1 MYIWWAGPIGEGRY
15 LWQHMIRSMT
25 GFGRAEGVVHDRKVT
40 VEVRSLNSKQLDLF
54 LKLPSILREREND
67 IRQRVGEQV
76 VRGKAEVF
84 IGSEG
89 LHTAKRTTFDSE
101 LVRAYYDELK
111 AMRDR
116 VDPQA
121 TTDLFAQVLRLPDV
135 VNTPTERLSDEEWAA
150 VFVLVDQAVLAF
162 GAFRAAEGERLRTEL
177 SARVGNISR
186 LLGDVEGADQA
197 RSDRTRERLLGK
209 LTELGTKVD
218 MDRFEQELIFYL
230 EKMDMTE
237 EKVRLRSHCA
247 YFHETMGHAEPQGR
261 KLGFIAQEMGREINT
276 LGSKA
281 NDAAIQQMVV
291 LMKDELEKVKEQV
304 LNVL

>member
-1 MYIWWAGPIGEGRY
+1 
-15 LWQHMIRSMT
+15 MIRSMT
-25 GFGRAEGVVHDRKVT
+25 GFGRAEGVVHDRKLT

-54 LKLPSILREREND
+54 LKVPSALKERENE
-67 IRQRVGEQV
+67 IRQKAGEKV
-76 VRGKAEVF
+76 MRGKAEVF
-84 IGSEG
+84 VGSEG
-89 LHTAKRTTFDSE
+89 IQATKRTSFDRE

-111 AMRDR
+111 AIRDS

-121 TTDLFAQVLRLPDV
+121 TTDLLAQVLRLPDV
-135 VNTPTERLSDEEWAA
+135 ANTTSDRLAEAEWEQ
-150 VFVLVDQAVLAF
+150 VFLLVDGALQAF
-162 GAFRAAEGERLRTEL
+162 DAFRIAEGARLQTEL
-177 SARVGNISR
+177 HARVEAIG
-186 LLGDVEGADQA
+186 LLLNEVAQADQGRA
-197 RSDRTRERLLGK
+197 QRTRERLRAK
-209 LTELGTKVD
+209 LAELGAKAD

-237 EKVRLRSHCA
+237 EMVRLRSHCT
-247 YFHETMGHAEPQGR
+247 YFNETMVQGDAQGR

-281 NDAAIQQMVV
+281 NDAAIQQLVV

>member
-1 MYIWWAGPIGEGRY
+1 
-15 LWQHMIRSMT
+15 MT
-25 GFGRAEGVVHDRKVT
+25 GFGRAEGVVQDRKLT

-54 LKLPSILREREND
+54 LKLPSALRERENE
-67 IRQRVGEQV
+67 IRQRAGELV
-76 VRGKAEVF
+76 VRGKTEVF

-89 LHTAKRTTFDSE
+89 IHAAKRTTFDKE

-111 AMRDR
+111 AIRDT

-121 TTDLFAQVLRLPDV
+121 TTDLLAQVLRLPDV
-135 VNTPTERLSDEEWAA
+135 TNTTSERLADAEWEG
-150 VFVLVDQAVLAF
+150 VFTLVDAALRAF
-162 GAFRAAEGERLRTEL
+162 DAFRAAEGARLQAEL
-177 SARVGNISR
+177 TSRVEGIGR
-186 LLGDVEGADQA
+186 LLSEVQAADQGRA
-197 RSDRTRERLLGK
+197 DRTRERLRTK
-209 LTELGTKVD
+209 LAELGAKVD

-237 EKVRLRSHCA
+237 EMVRLRSHCT
-247 YFHETMGHAEPQGR
+247 YFGETMDQGEAQGR

-281 NDAAIQQMVV
+281 NDAAIQQLVV
-291 LMKDELEKVKEQV
+291 KMKDELEKVKEQV